1 MRKTISPILMFLLT
15 LLGAASAWAQTSQTT
30 WYSPGSRL
38 SIESIEVNDEVF
50 IYSMCRVDG
59 TGANYSRF
67 IVSNG
72 DAAGTLNAT
81 PGTLL
86 TDNTNA
92 IWQVASIEQVT
103 SDNKTGYQV
112 TFKCNKGTG
121 GYLGLDGNN
130 GTTNAANAGNA
141 HTMVVTQWNSDSY
154 VSGTSKSGTDVWY
167 EDANGTPLNQSNIQ
181 LSDPIYLVSSLGAK
195 SLNTANGTFNTDRA
209 NGYPIAFYSVKTF
222 SSRNE
227 AYVQTT
233 AVDRE
238 NWASSVKW
246 LRMKINSNSWSYV
259 ETGSLYRDDQGLTID
274 HSNPSKNLSALWAIA
289 GNEQNGYQFYNLQA
303 GPTKV
308 LGLTG
313 SEQNAR
319 VNMVN
324 AASPG
329 DGVTTTFDITYNE
342 NNGFW
347 YIKKHGDNN
356 GYINCRRPYIALWD
370 SRGYGNSGSSFMF
383 ESVDLDA
390 FVSAE
395 KTATL
400 ALIEDWK
407 KVPAIWSEASTHYST
422 ISNATLSSPIT
433 GAELTTYSAAVRSA
447 SESFLALDG
456 TRFTASNRDNATAAR
471 RGAYMYL
478 DASSNTL
485 KGRTTS
491 THTYDE
497 VMTLKPNDNFTFK
510 LYNATA
516 DKYIGKPTGSNSGS
530 TSAVTL
536 SNAANFDLYTNNG
549 FNDNVVVFCVNGT
562 ATMHLL
568 NALTISAYSSTSDMA
583 SRWLLSTDVSRYEL
597 NAAIDAATTWKDNL
611 NTLTATYADANQISF
626 KPVRT
631 LHNITAA
638 IATAQAALQATNGT
652 QSTRTEAITPLN
664 NALQTAQGAWLGE
677 LGANQTYRLR
687 SASIGET
694 YYLTMGQSMDNK
706 SEGNARLTTKDELD
720 QNQIFKLVPGTDA
733 NAGKYIIVSNNRQL
747 TDLSGWNSQM
757 TAAGTPYAFEEVN
770 LAQGIFRIRTTLGL
784 LGLNSD
790 VTADN
795 IGETGKNYVYTNKSA
810 SDKSSWYLEPIAPTT
825 EDPSTTELVST
836 YNSQRWHDTYL
847 LNIISGESIPVLAA
861 YKSARDNAKSIID
874 GQNTTQANI
883 NTAKLELEYSY
894 TDLLQ
899 NFITQA
905 AATQCYRLKY
915 KSNDNYYMTIT
926 PGVTETH
933 EVNVMTV
940 TGKDRTKQQIFKLIP
955 ATGEN
960 AGKFYIKESTT
971 NKQIYFGNNWWNP
984 GLSDAQGILFTP
996 EYTTQDGVD
1005 GIVLRLKNSD
1015 GSHYTNQYLSPS
1027 SATPANGA
1035 YAYTNQ
1041 DGGTG
1046 ESSFGYWIVE
1056 PCVSTDLISTLKSKI
1071 ATAQTY
1077 QPHFGTGVNQYT
1089 ITDGWTDE
1097 RLTNYNNEASA
1108 YVNSTDVDQE
1118 PTNTSLQTYIDTYT
1132 NFLAGI
1138 SINQP
1143 KVGKLYRFKGKAS
1156 GKYMCASTTG
1166 QMSMVSEN
1174 DGVGTIFMLVAGVNV
1189 DGQPGYKFLSYGTGY
1204 YNEATHSNGALVA
1217 AAQSV
1222 RFYQAE
1228 DNARGYY
1235 TLKTNYSGGGKYT
1248 YDNSDKTDANGNA
1261 TPCVDRNSTHAT
1273 NNCDWQIEEVTELPI
1288 SVTNGYSQLGTFV
1301 SPVALD
1307 KDETL
1312 LKFYTGA
1319 IESDTDGSYL
1329 RVTEYTGDVIPA
1341 NTPFLIEYQTG
1352 GTYDNGCVKLHV
1364 SSGTASLDGGV
1375 KNDLRGGLETV
1386 AKPTDQGTIYTLQK
1400 TGGNPAT
1407 DKQEFRIYDGE
1418 DIKIKGFRAYLPVPN
1433 GTPIRGMIFGGQT
1446 TDIMGATTETDAP
1459 VIYDLSGR
1467 RVQHATKGMY
1477 IVNGKKMYV
1486 K

>member
-15 LLGAASAWAQTSQTT
+15 LLGGASAWAQTQTT
-30 WYSPGSRL
+30 WYSPNKRL
-38 SIESIEVNDEVF
+38 SIENIAVNTDVF
-50 IYSMCRVDG
+50 IYSMCRVNG
-59 TGANYSRF
+59 TDANYSRF

-81 PGTLL
+81 PGSLL

-92 IWQVASIEQVT
+92 IWRVASIEQVT
-103 SDNKTGYQV
+103 SGNKTGYQV
-112 TFKCNKGTG
+112 TFQCNKGTG
-121 GYLGLDGNN
+121 GLLGLDGNN
-130 GTTNAANAGNA
+130 GTTNATEAGDA
-141 HTMVVTQWNSDSY
+141 HKFVVTQWKSDPY
-154 VSGTSKSGTDVWY
+154 VSGTTKSGTDVWY
-167 EDANGTPLNQSNIQ
+167 EDANGTPLEQSSMANTN
-181 LSDPIYLVSSLGAK
+181 PIYLVSSLGAK
-195 SLNTANGTFNTDRA
+195 SLNTASGNFNTDRE

-227 AYVQTT
+227 AYMQTT
-233 AVDRE
+233 AVE
-238 NWASSVKW
+238 GNNWASSVKW
-246 LRMKINSNSWSYV
+246 LRMKINSASWRYV
-259 ETGSLYRDDQGLTID
+259 ETGSLYRDDQGLTIGNT
-274 HSNPSKNLSALWAIA
+274 NPSKNLSALWAIA
-289 GNEQNGYQFYNLQA
+289 GNKDDGYKFYNLQA

-308 LGLTG
+308 LGMTG

-319 VNMVN
+319 VNMVD
-324 AASPG
+324 AANPG
-329 DGVTTTFDITYNE
+329 EGVTITFDIKYRDQD
-342 NNGFW
+342 GYW
-347 YIKKHGDNN
+347 YIKKHGNN
-356 GYINCRRPYIALWD
+356 DDYINCRGSYVAHWGTSLA
-370 SRGYGNSGSSFMF
+370 YGNSGSSFMF

-422 ISNATLSSPIT
+422 ISNATLSSNIT
-433 GAELTTYSAAVRSA
+433 GEQLTTYSAAVRSA

-478 DASSNTL
+478 DASSNKL

-491 THTYDE
+491 TNTYDE

-510 LYNATA
+510 IYNAATN
-516 DKYIGKPTGSNSGS
+516 KYIGTPGGTTSGV
-530 TSAVTL
+530 AV
-536 SNAANFDLYTNNG
+536 SNAANFDLYTSDG
-549 FNDNVVVFCVNGT
+549 FNDNVVIFCVNGT

-568 NALTISAYSSTSDMA
+568 NSLAISNYSSTSDMA
-583 SRWLLSTDVSRYEL
+583 SRWLLSTDVSRHDL
-597 NAAIDAATTWKDNL
+597 QNAINTSTTWKNNL
-611 NTLTATYADANQISF
+611 NQLMTTFADANQISF

-694 YYLTMGQSMDNK
+694 YYLTMGQSMDNQ
-706 SEGNARLTTKDELD
+706 SEGNARLTTKVESD

-770 LAQGIFRIRTTLGL
+770 LAQGIFRVRTTLGL

-825 EDPSTTELVST
+825 EAPSTAELETT
-836 YNSQRWHDTYL
+836 YNSQRWHETYL

-940 TGKDRTKQQIFKLIP
+940 TDKDRTKQQIFKLIP

-971 NKQIYFGNNWWNP
+971 NKQIYFGRNWWNP

-996 EYTTQDGVD
+996 EYTTQDGGD
-1005 GIVLRLKNSD
+1005 GIVLRLKNSN
-1015 GSHYTNQYLSPS
+1015 GGNYTNQYLSPS
-1027 SATPANGA
+1027 SANPADGA

-1204 YNEATHSNGALVA
+1204 YNEATHSNGALFA

-1228 DNARGYY
+1228 DNAKGYY

-1248 YDNSDKTDANGNA
+1248 YDNSNKTDANGNA
-1261 TPCVDRNSTHAT
+1261 TPCVDRNSTYKA
-1273 NNCDWQIEEVTELPI
+1273 NNCDWEIEEVRELPI

-1312 LKFYTGA
+1312 LKFYTGS
-1319 IESDTDGSYL
+1319 IDGSYL

-1341 NTPFLIEYQTG
+1341 NTPFLIEYQG

-1364 SSGTASLDGGV
+1364 SSGTASLDRGV

-1407 DKQEFRIYDGE
+1407 DKQEFRIYEGE
-1418 DIKIKGFRAYLPVPN
+1418 DIKIKGFRAYLPVSN
-1433 GTPIRGMIFGGQT
+1433 GTLIRGMIFGGQP
-1446 TDIMGATTETDAP
+1446 TDIEVAPTGETAAP
-1459 VIYDLSGR
+1459 IVYDLSGR